1 MKTTNEQLSY
11 ALLRIT
17 MGAAMMGHGL
27 VRIPKLEVFAG
38 GMVKM
43 FDGVLPAAL
52 VTPFAHV
59 LPFLEFI
66 IGALLI
72 LGWLTR
78 ATLVVGAV
86 LMMVLI
92 LGSCLLEKWEFVG
105 TQLVYSFLY
114 FVLLRFLAFNAYALD
129 NGIKK
134 Q

>member
-17 MGAAMMGHGL
+17 IGVAMIGHGL

-43 FDGVLPAAL
+43 FDGVLPVAL
-52 VTPFAHV
+52 VTPFGYV
-59 LPFLEFI
+59 LPFIEFA

-72 LGWLTR
+72 LGLLTR
-78 ATLVVGAV
+78 TTLVAGAV

-105 TQLVYSFLY
+105 TQLLYGFLY
-114 FVLLRFLAFNAYALD
+114 FVLLRFLSFNAYAVD
-129 NGIKK
+129 NKIKK
-134 Q
+134 